1 MSMNRLGLICGVM
14 LGMTGVA
21 SAADKQPKVKLATLA
36 PKGTSY
42 HQILQ
47 AMGEKWRQAPG
58 GGVQL
63 IIYTDGTMGGEAD
76 MVRRMRIGQLQAA
89 MLTVGGLAEIDD
101 SVKCLQNIPMAFRS
115 IDELDYVSGKLRPL
129 FEKKFLEKGY
139 VILFWGDAGWVRF
152 FSRRPARHP
161 ADLKKMKMFVGS
173 GDTQTS
179 DIMKSL
185 GYQPVSLEAMDI
197 LPGLQTGL
205 IDATPSTPF
214 YALAGQFY
222 GPAPHMLE
230 INWVPLVG
238 GTVIAKK
245 VWDGLSAETRAAMQ
259 QAAHEASEQI
269 EVRSRAENAE
279 AVAAMVKRG
288 LQVHPLTP
296 ELETEWVKLA
306 ESVYPTIRGKIV
318 PAAMFD
324 EVMRLL
330 QEYRA
335 APKP

>member
-1 MSMNRLGLICGVM
+1 LIC
-14 LGMTGVA
+14 VA
-21 SAADKQPKVKLATLA
+21 LLALATAAVAVEKQSKVKLATLA

-42 HQILQ
+42 HQTLQ

-89 MLTVGGLAEIDD
+89 MLTAGGLAEIDA

-115 IDELDYVSGKLRPL
+115 FEELDYVSGKLRPL

-152 FSRRPARHP
+152 FSRQQAFRP
-161 ADLKKMKMFVGS
+161 DDFKKMKMFVGA
-173 GDTQTS
+173 GDTQAS

-197 LPGLQTGL
+197 LPSLQTGL

-245 VWDGLSAETRAAMQ
+245 VWDALPAETRAAMQ

-269 EVRSRAENAE
+269 NVRSRAENEE
-279 AVAAMVKRG
+279 ALAAMQKRG
-288 LQVHPLTP
+288 LQVHKPTP
-296 ELETEWVKLA
+296 AQEAEWAKFCEL
-306 ESVYPTIRGKIV
+306 VYPSIRGHIV
-318 PAAMFD
+318 PAEMFD
-324 EVMRLL
+324 EVLRLL
-330 QEYRA
+330 KEYRA
-335 APKP
+335 GKKP